1 MSILDTS
8 MNKNFVLVSSL
19 FNINREE
26 MSGNDGR
33 TWDDYLMW
41 FEKTLQLKSPMII
54 FCEDNLVEFVKNRR
68 EYPTKIITHT
78 VSEIPYYFLK
88 DKIQMIISSE
98 KYQKKIDVPQRI
110 ECKHPMYTVVQY
122 SKFKW
127 LDEAIRL
134 NPFDSKY
141 FFWIDAGASRH
152 FEDFDINNQFPSQ
165 ESLDA
170 FEQMGEKFLL
180 QLNMEF
186 YKELAHSESLTDDY
200 LWDAR
205 SITCGSFF
213 GGEIEAV
220 KKVNQEIDNVLI
232 TKMIDNEFVNNEQIA
247 LAYLLKTKP
256 EYFVEYRRYN
266 GKHMDIFREL
276 S

>member
-1 MSILDTS
+1 

-213 GGEIEAV
+213 GGEMEAV
-220 KKVNQEIDNVLI
+220 KKVNQEVDNVLI

>member
-1 MSILDTS
+1 MSILDTF

-19 FNINREE
+19 FNIKREE

-41 FEKTLQLKSPMII
+41 FEKTLQLKTPMII
-54 FCEDNLVEFVKNRR
+54 FCEDDLVEFVKNRR

-127 LDEAIRL
+127 LDKAIQL

-165 ESLDA
+165 EFLDA

-220 KKVNQEIDNVLI
+220 KKVNQEVDNVLI
-232 TKMIDNEFVNNEQIA
+232 TKMIDNKFVNNEQIA

>member
-1 MSILDTS
+1 MSILDIS

-213 GGEIEAV
+213 GGEMEAV
-220 KKVNQEIDNVLI
+220 KKVNQEVDNVLI